1 MVTLL
6 NLFPLLVTF
15 LVWCEHD
22 HLYVLMLFGFIVLW
36 IYDRMTAREG
46 FLEAEKL
53 GLSKE
58 QLSILLPIVDAT
70 SSDSGRSSM
79 SEVGK

>member
-1 MVTLL
+1 
-6 NLFPLLVTF
+6 
-15 LVWCEHD
+15 
-22 HLYVLMLFGFIVLW
+22 MLFGFIVLW

>member
-1 MVTLL
+1 ML
-6 NLFPLLVTF
+6 NLFPLLVPF